1 MEELDSANNYNI
13 FIDVSLRFTKE
24 HFREF
29 TKRKYQQYIIRINPD
44 SNRINFRIS
53 LSQFICVRKPF
64 SIGIPL
70 ILALYILSTENS
82 YSTFDLVYMIEQ
94 FLFPK
99 NDSYYST
106 VVKKVPFKNDVSVIS
121 KAKKLL
127 DIVNELKNHAVR
139 LIQDNILPIISPRIN
154 QYQYNWLKNDLGFT
168 TIKACFSNIRRL
180 QFILNMETK
189 KIKKLEYK
197 LVEQCFDT
205 RNTNDIRILLWDAG
219 KENSYEDVHRVTD
232 SDVQIIKSDHEQE
245 VKLPEIGFSEPKDIE
260 NEITNFYKKAR
271 IHY

>member
-1 MEELDSANNYNI
+1 MEELDSANNHNI

-53 LSQFICVRKPF
+53 LSHFICVRKPF

-94 FLFPK
+94 FLFP
-99 NDSYYST
+99 YYESCYLT

-139 LIQDNILPIISPRIN
+139 LIQEDIIRIISPRIN
-154 QYQYNWLKNDLGFT
+154 QYQYNWIKNDLNFT
-168 TIKACFSNIRRL
+168 TIKTCYYNIKRL
-180 QFILNMETK
+180 QFILNTETK
-189 KIKKLEYK
+189 KIKELEYK
-197 LVEQCFDT
+197 LVEECFDN
-205 RNTNDIRILLWDAG
+205 RNTNDIRLLLWDVR
-219 KENSYEDVHRVTD
+219 KENSYEDVHRVKD
-232 SDVQIIKSDHEQE
+232 SDVEIIKSDDEQE
-245 VKLPEIGFSEPKDIE
+245 VKLPEIGFSEAKDFE
-260 NEITNFYKKAR
+260 NEITNFYKR
-271 IHY
+271 PRVLY